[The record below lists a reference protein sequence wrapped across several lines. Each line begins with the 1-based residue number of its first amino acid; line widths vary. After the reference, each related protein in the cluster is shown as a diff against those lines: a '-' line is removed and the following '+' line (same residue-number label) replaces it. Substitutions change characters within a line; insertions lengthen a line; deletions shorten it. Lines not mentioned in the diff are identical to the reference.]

1 MAYPDQWKCPIC
13 GTVNEGVEKCT
24 NCTFPKLWKCPR
36 CENDV
41 HDSLICQNC
50 GYNALDPKK
59 SKIIIKKSW
68 IVSIAVIVYFVI
80 LGAIIYF
87 IMTQDK
93 IGNEGE
99 LLKGETINITL
110 ATVHNYDK
118 VTFIVISPSDVRQ
131 ELDAEKYEGVWK
143 SEMELNESGYWTIR
157 TIIVEGDRLIE
168 KDSELKVNSECTKD
182 YHCIKY
188 GEDYRCNTAVGVC
201 VQHKPD
207 IFDFLEVIGIKS
219 LK

>member
-1 MAYPDQWKCPIC
+1 MAYPDKWTCPIC
-13 GTVNEGVEKCT
+13 GTLNEGVEKCT

-36 CENDV
+36 CGHDV

-50 GYNALDPKK
+50 GYNALNPKK
-59 SKIIIKKSW
+59 SKFIVKKSW
-68 IVSIAVIVYFVI
+68 IVALSIVVYI
-80 LGAIIYF
+80 AIMGAIIYF

-93 IGNEGE
+93 IGNDGE

-110 ATVHNYDK
+110 TTIHNYDA
-118 VTFIVISPSDVRQ
+118 VIFIVSSPSKEEI
-131 ELDAEKYEGVWK
+131 ELNAYNYDGVWK
-143 SEMELNESGYWTIR
+143 SELELNESGYWSVR
-157 TIIVEGDRLIE
+157 TIIVNGDRRTE
-168 KDSELKVNSECTKD
+168 KDSKLKVNAECTKD
-182 YHCIKY
+182 YHCAIY
-188 GEDYRCNTAVGVC
+188 GEDYRCNTAVGMC